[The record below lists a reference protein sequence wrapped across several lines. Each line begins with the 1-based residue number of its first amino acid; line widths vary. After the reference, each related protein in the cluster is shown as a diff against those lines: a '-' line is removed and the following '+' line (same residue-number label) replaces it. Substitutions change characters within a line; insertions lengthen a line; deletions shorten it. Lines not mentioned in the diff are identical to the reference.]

1 MLVHDKRNSLT
12 RGLVFDLP
20 LFERGGTVMRDLVFK
35 KQGAV
40 TGGSWAI
47 GPNGPYMVFTD
58 STNVITFTT
67 VAQQQNLTNL
77 SIEVLFKPTSH
88 VDAGTGDPRI
98 VRKGSTATGE
108 VWTLQTTNT
117 NNNSFSFSYGWS
129 TTSGL
134 WIAPNFSAWDEIV
147 THICVTYNNSSTSNA
162 PKMYQNGELV
172 SNTVS
177 SAPSGSILTD
187 DNNLYV
193 GNRQAGDRGANGGLY
208 YVRIWNRIL
217 QASEVKN
224 LYNNPWQIY
233 VQPNRLPI
241 LDIMSLGKAPAAAA
255 TTFPGYYGSSGWF

>member
-20 LFERGGTVMRDLVFK
+20 LFERGGTIMRDLVFK
-35 KQGAV
+35 KQGTV

-67 VAQQQNLTNL
+67 VAQQQNLVNM
-77 SIEVLFKPTSH
+77 SVEVLFKPTSH
-88 VDAGTGDPRI
+88 VDSGTGDPRI

-117 NNNSFSFSYGWS
+117 NNQSFSFSYGWS
-129 TTSGL
+129 GGSGL
-134 WIAPNFSAWDEIV
+134 WIAPSFSAWDEVV
-147 THICVTYNNSSTSNA
+147 THIVATYNNSSTSNQ
-162 PKMYQNGELV
+162 PSLYQNGELV
-172 SNTVS
+172 ANTVS
-177 SAPSGSILTD
+177 SSPAGAILTD

-193 GNRQAGDRGANGGLY
+193 GNIQAGDRGANGGLY

-217 QASEVKN
+217 RASEVKM
-224 LYNNPWQIY
+224 LYRDPWQIY
-233 VQPNRLPI
+233 LQSMRHPMVDLY
-241 LDIMSLGKAPAAAA
+241 SLGNVPAVT